1 MIRVAMHQPNF
12 LPYIGFFDKAA
23 KADLFVIVDHVDFS
37 KGKDN
42 WHHRNRIRNPR
53 GWDYITMPVSDH
65 FNYKPFT
72 SVVLNGDTEFRKRK
86 HIKTFC
92 LNYQKAPFFDEYF
105 GPFAELYTEKETSLA
120 EFNIKL
126 IRWMLDSMRIRAR
139 LVRSSELDFDR
150 DARKTDMIM
159 GIMEAV
165 GGDRFISGDG
175 ARCYLERERFQGN
188 GISMEFQNFH
198 HPEYQQTYPGFIPNM
213 SAIDLLFNTGK
224 SALKLIHQ

>member
-23 KADLFVIVDHVDFS
+23 KADLLVIVDHVAFS

-42 WHHRNRIRNPR
+42 WHHRNRIRNCR
-53 GWDYITMPVSDH
+53 GWDYITIPVSDH

-72 SVVLNGDTEFRKRK
+72 SVTLNGNIEFKKRK

-92 LNYQKAPFFDEYF
+92 MNYQKAPFFDDYF
-105 GPFAELYTEKETSLA
+105 GSFSELYMEKENSLV

-126 IRWMLDSMRIRAR
+126 IRWMIKSMGIKAKV
-139 LVRSSELDFDR
+139 VRSSELDFDLN
-150 DARKTDMIM
+150 ARKTDMIM
-159 GIMEAV
+159 EIMENV
-165 GGDRFISGDG
+165 GGSRFISGDG
-175 ARCYLERERFQGN
+175 AKCYIEKQRFEGN
-188 GISMEFQNFH
+188 GISMEFQNFR
-198 HPEYQQTYPGFIPNM
+198 HPEYPQTYPGFIPNM
-213 SAIDLLFNTGK
+213 SAMDLILNTGK